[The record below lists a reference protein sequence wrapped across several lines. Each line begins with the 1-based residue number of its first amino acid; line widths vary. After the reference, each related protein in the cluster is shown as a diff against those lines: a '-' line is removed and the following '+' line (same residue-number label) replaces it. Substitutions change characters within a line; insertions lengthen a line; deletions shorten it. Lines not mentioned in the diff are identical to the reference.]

1 MGGVF
6 GSEKP
11 IKEVVRENQSHFLTS
26 QIQKTMLAQVSV
38 QNAVLTANK
47 YVEIMN
53 GEITIE

>member
-1 MGGVF
+1 MYC
-6 GSEKP
+6 SEKP

-47 YVEIMN
+47 YVEMMN
-53 GEITIE
+53 GEITIK

>member
-11 IKEVVRENQSHFLTS
+11 IKEVVRENQSNFLTS

-38 QNAVLTANK
+38 QNVVLTANK

-53 GEITIE
+53 GEIALE

>member
-11 IKEVVRENQSHFLTS
+11 IKEVVRENQSHFKTS